1 MDTDDEQ
8 LEQEM
13 PESDDGLVSCPMC
26 GQRMKEE
33 TVFGHLDRCDGENKE
48 KRKKRYDATTVKGQT
63 PLANVSSHPPSFPIK
78 PPSRPTSTQ
87 PQERLPELN
96 YSLLKD
102 NPLRKKL
109 QDLGIPNWGNRQLL
123 VRRHV
128 KWVNIWNANCDSD
141 RPRTKRELLRDLD
154 TWEHSQG
161 GHAKETA
168 GSTNSLMAKDFDA
181 QAYATNN
188 RDDFSRLIEEARK
201 KAKSAQK
208 TENSDPM
215 EGQIGVEKPAAQQS
229 ESSGEAKMTTDYEQR
244 HPYENNEEALSAV
257 RDKVDAANQGEPIE
271 LTQNEGF
278 RDETEAAESS
288 IKTNDSTK
296 PPEAENEALLSQAHF
311 GSQHHRRRGS
321 DATDAEACNLP
332 EHLKMS
338 PSKKVPMFMVPE
350 EPVVDVENG
359 PSAQ

>member
-1 MDTDDEQ
+1 MDTEDEQ
-8 LEQEM
+8 PERKM
-13 PESDDGLVSCPMC
+13 PEPDDGLVSCPMC

-48 KRKKRYDATTVKGQT
+48 KRKKSQ
-63 PLANVSSHPPSFPIK
+63 PQSFPIK
-78 PPSRPTSTQ
+78 PPSRPTSAQ
-87 PQERLPELN
+87 PQERLSQLN

-123 VRRHV
+123 IRRHV
-128 KWVNIWNANCDSD
+128 EWVNTWNANCDSD
-141 RPRTKRELLRDLD
+141 KPRTKRELLRDLD

-168 GSTNSLMAKDFDA
+168 GSTNGLMAKDFDA
-181 QAYATNN
+181 QAYAKNHK
-188 RDDFSRLIEEARK
+188 DDFSRLIEEARK
-201 KAKSAQK
+201 KAKSAPK
-208 TENSDPM
+208 PETSNPM
-215 EGQIGVEKPAAQQS
+215 DGQNGVENPAAQRS
-229 ESSGEAKMTTDYEQR
+229 TSSGDAKDSDYEQR
-244 HPYENNEEALSAV
+244 HPYENNEEALRAV
-257 RDKVDAANQGEPIE
+257 REKVKAAEQGEPVE

-278 RDETEAAESS
+278 RDETDAAEST
-288 IKTNDSTK
+288 IRTNDSTK

-311 GSQHHRRRGS
+311 GSQHHRKPGV
-321 DATDAEACNLP
+321 DPEACELP
-332 EHLKMS
+332 EHLKGS

-350 EPVVDVENG
+350 EPVVDVENE